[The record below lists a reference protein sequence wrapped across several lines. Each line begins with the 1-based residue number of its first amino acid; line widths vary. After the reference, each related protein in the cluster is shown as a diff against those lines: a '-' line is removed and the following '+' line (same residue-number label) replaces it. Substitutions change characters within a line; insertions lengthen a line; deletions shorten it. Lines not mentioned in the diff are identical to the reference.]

1 MICKCC
7 IHVPHS
13 CYYNRYLTVK
23 NLLSGYVWS
32 SLKVS
37 SAVSNYWSPSS
48 NLATLHPACN
58 PFDADS
64 SSYVETL
71 PKLIFKLSPSY
82 KNMFI
87 YHHSDCMKFNTKKN
101 NSTFFPGSLH
111 VYHHVCWILSWLWF
125 QDSLNISSLCVKM
138 ISGAAWQ
145 GKDVVYKEY
154 VNVTDL
160 CMKQERPKPSFLTC
174 FIFHFSLWMRAVMWP
189 KQKNWFW
196 SPSGPLSSLLLW
208 WQLN

>member
-1 MICKCC
+1 MFDHHLKSHQQSPTIGLLAAIWPLC
-7 IHVPHS
+7 IQLVTPLMLTLAVMLKH
-13 CYYNRYLTVK
+13 YLNWFLNCHRHTK
-23 NLLSGYVWS
+23 TCLYIIIQTAWNS
-32 SLKVS
+32 
-37 SAVSNYWSPSS
+37 
-48 NLATLHPACN
+48 
-58 PFDADS
+58 
-64 SSYVETL
+64 
-71 PKLIFKLSPSY
+71 
-82 KNMFI
+82 
-87 YHHSDCMKFNTKKN
+87 TKKK